1 MRGPWSDQDRIARL
15 HFEAFLIER
24 HQTTAGNYVIQLLAG
39 EVFVQQS
46 FLSRKYSRFREAL
59 SAVAVLI
66 RVYQLADL
74 RAVLGPVRTD
84 FAVAG
89 THIHHYP
96 ILKVP
101 PSYVSESRLSRAPCT
116 APPSALSTFSPELRV
131 ISRPRSREYRGVR
144 TIAVPARKDLL
155 ANRSCRARTV
165 LRDQAEVIMDGV
177 IRGVHLPAVGRNP
190 RRLTHKVDH
199 Q

>member
-24 HQTTAGNYVIQLLAG
+24 HQTTSGNYVIQLLAG

-46 FLSRKYSRFREAL
+46 FLSRKYSRFRQAL
-59 SAVAVLI
+59 SAVAVLV
-66 RVYQLADL
+66 RVHQLADL

-101 PSYVSESRLSRAPCT
+101 PSYVSESRFSRAPCT
-116 APPSALSTFSPELRV
+116 APPSALSTFSPELKLIPRARV
-131 ISRPRSREYRGVR
+131 SRISCRSHN
-144 TIAVPARKDLL
+144 AVPARG
-155 ANRSCRARTV
+155 ARGPAGQSVMPRAHRRAGSGRS
-165 LRDQAEVIMDGV
+165 
-177 IRGVHLPAVGRNP
+177 HNGRCN
-190 RRLTHKVDH
+190 
-199 Q
+199 